1 MICMPSAYLSIKDLP
16 LWAKSL
22 IAPAVVLV
30 AMFAMAGTA
39 FVNLA
44 NQETNVTNLDRVAF
58 EGLRQAMVA
67 TEAVT
72 DFQTELYHLTSTAAN
87 ETDQSKV
94 EAAATRLTTRLDAIA
109 PQVKTIAARKGIAGI
124 EGSFASYDWSARQM
138 IEFTRQ
144 DAAYGVMMMGYA
156 EDFFIQLRHVLAAT
170 SARAQEQRSTDTAEL
185 LAGLVWMRVIFVAL
199 VAVGTAVSITAALM
213 IARAISAPTVRLT
226 QTMAAL
232 AQGNLEIDIPDRR
245 RRDEIGAMAKTVEVF
260 KENMV
265 KARRL
270 SSEVAHLAHYDAL
283 TNLPNRV
290 LFHETLEHA
299 LAYVRRGQVLAIH
312 CLGLDKFKAVNDTLG
327 HPVGDNLLQ
336 AVAERLR
343 NGLRETDT
351 VARLG
356 GDEFAI
362 VQTAIA
368 SPIDAIDLA
377 DRLMGII
384 GAPFEIAG
392 HQIVVG
398 ASIGIALAPPDGI
411 GADQLLKSADLALYR
426 AKLEGRGVY
435 RLFRADMD
443 AAMQAR
449 RVLELDLRHALQA
462 GEFELFF
469 QPQIDLSTR
478 RIAGFEAL
486 LRWRHPTKGL
496 VPPDR
501 FIPLAEETGMIV
513 PIGEWV
519 LRQAC
524 SAATAWPDDLRVA
537 VNLSAVQFKS
547 RNLVSAVA
555 GSLSESGLQPN
566 RLELEIT
573 ETVMLQDTDITLAT
587 LHQLRAKGV
596 QIAMDDFGTGYSSLS
611 YLTRFPFDRIKIDQS
626 FVRELSTRTDCI
638 TIVRAVTTLGHDLGI
653 AITAEGVETEQQL
666 DALER
671 AGCTEVQ
678 GYLFSPPVAGGAV
691 IELLRNWGVIRAR
704 SRLAMETLASV

>member
-469 QPQIDLSTR
+469 QPQIDLPTR

-547 RNLVSAVA
+547 RNLVSTVV
-555 GSLSESGLQPN
+555 GSLSDSGLQPN

-626 FVRELSTRTDCI
+626 FVRELGTRTDCI

-678 GYLFSPPVAGGAV
+678 GYLFSAPVAGGAV

-704 SRLAMETLASV
+704 SRLAMETLSSV

>member
-519 LRQAC
+519 LREAC

-555 GSLSESGLQPN
+555 GSLSGSGLQPN

-587 LHQLRAKGV
+587 LHQLRARGV

-626 FVRELSTRTDCI
+626 FVRELGTRTDCI

-704 SRLAMETLASV
+704 SRLAMETLSSV

>member
-1 MICMPSAYLSIKDLP
+1 MPSAYLSIKDLP

-547 RNLVSAVA
+547 QNLVSAVV
-555 GSLSESGLQPN
+555 GSLSDSGLHPN

-626 FVRELSTRTDCI
+626 FVRELGTRTDCI

-678 GYLFSPPVAGGAV
+678 GYLFSAPVAGGAV

-704 SRLAMETLASV
+704 SRLAMETLSSV

>member
-547 RNLVSAVA
+547 QNLVSAVV
-555 GSLSESGLQPN
+555 GSLSDSGLHPN

-626 FVRELSTRTDCI
+626 FVRELGTRTDCI

-678 GYLFSPPVAGGAV
+678 GYLFSAPVAGGAV

-704 SRLAMETLASV
+704 SRLAMETLSSV

>member
-109 PQVKTIAARKGIAGI
+109 PQVKTIAAREGIAGI

-547 RNLVSAVA
+547 QNLVSAVV
-555 GSLSESGLQPN
+555 GSLSDSGLHPN

-626 FVRELSTRTDCI
+626 FVRELGTRTDCI

-678 GYLFSPPVAGGAV
+678 GYLFSAPVAGGAV

-704 SRLAMETLASV
+704 SRLAMETLSSV

>member
-1 MICMPSAYLSIKDLP
+1 MPPAYLSIKDLP

-22 IAPAVVLV
+22 IAPAVVLI

-44 NQETNVTNLDRVAF
+44 NQETNVTDLDRVAF

-94 EAAATRLTTRLDAIA
+94 AAAATRLTTWLDAIA
-109 PQVKTIAARKGIAGI
+109 PQVKSIAAREGIAGM
-124 EGSFASYDWSARQM
+124 EASFASYDWSARQM

-156 EDFFIQLRHVLAAT
+156 EDFFNQLRRVLTAT
-170 SARAQEQRSTDTAEL
+170 SARAQEQRSTATAEL
-185 LAGLVWMRVIFVAL
+185 LAGLVWMRVTFVAL

-213 IARAISAPTVRLT
+213 IARAISAPTMRLT

-232 AQGNLEIDIPDRR
+232 AQGNLEIEIPDRR

-299 LAYVRRGQVLAIH
+299 LAYVRRGQLLAIH
-312 CLGLDKFKAVNDTLG
+312 CVGLDQFKAVNDTLG

-336 AVAERLR
+336 EVAERLR
-343 NGLRETDT
+343 NGLRDTDT

-377 DRLMGII
+377 GRLMGII

-411 GADQLLKSADLALYR
+411 GADQLLKSADLALHR

-435 RLFRADMD
+435 RLFQADMD
-443 AAMQAR
+443 ATMQAR

-462 GEFELFF
+462 GEFELFY

-555 GSLSESGLQPN
+555 GSLSEVGSATQPARARDHRDCDAAGYRYYSGDAAP
-566 RLELEIT
+566 
-573 ETVMLQDTDITLAT
+573 A
-587 LHQLRAKGV
+587 ASKGRPDRDGRFRHWLLV
-596 QIAMDDFGTGYSSLS
+596 AELS
-611 YLTRFPFDRIKIDQS
+611 Y
-626 FVRELSTRTDCI
+626 
-638 TIVRAVTTLGHDLGI
+638 AVSL
-653 AITAEGVETEQQL
+653 
-666 DALER
+666 
-671 AGCTEVQ
+671 
-678 GYLFSPPVAGGAV
+678 
-691 IELLRNWGVIRAR
+691 
-704 SRLAMETLASV
+704 

>member
-1 MICMPSAYLSIKDLP
+1 MPSAYLSIKDLP

-547 RNLVSAVA
+547 QNLVSAVV
-555 GSLSESGLQPN
+555 GSLSDSGLHPN

-704 SRLAMETLASV
+704 SRLAMETLSSV

>member
-109 PQVKTIAARKGIAGI
+109 PQVKTIAAREGIAGI

-547 RNLVSAVA
+547 QNLVSAVV
-555 GSLSESGLQPN
+555 GSLSDSGLHPN

-666 DALER
+666 AALER

-704 SRLAMETLASV
+704 SRLAMETLSSV

>member
-109 PQVKTIAARKGIAGI
+109 PQVKTIAAREGIAGI

-626 FVRELSTRTDCI
+626 FVRELGTRTDCI

-691 IELLRNWGVIRAR
+691 IELLRNRGVLRDR
-704 SRLAMETLASV
+704 SRPAMEALSSV

>member
-109 PQVKTIAARKGIAGI
+109 PQVKTIAAREGIAGM
-124 EGSFASYDWSARQM
+124 EASFASYDWSARQM

-312 CLGLDKFKAVNDTLG
+312 CLGLDKLKAVNDTLG

-547 RNLVSAVA
+547 QNLVSAVV
-555 GSLSESGLQPN
+555 GSLSDSGLHPN

-626 FVRELSTRTDCI
+626 FVRELGTRTDCI

-678 GYLFSPPVAGGAV
+678 GYLFSAPVAGGAV

-704 SRLAMETLASV
+704 SRLAMETLSSV